1 MNFALLEEIWKEPL
15 NKNILEEDSDVEIIT
30 PSKKEKNNVIEN
42 FNDTKTFNDKNNNNN
57 NNNDIEHNFKERIDG
72 VDYNIIVN
80 KIMSQ
85 IESKLNTSNSMFN
98 SSDITIILVFGLI
111 IILLIH
117 GLISLG
123 KMLGS
128 SENKNLNKK
137 IDYILKHQSFRG
149 GGHYRY
155 CKY

>member
-1 MNFALLEEIWKEPL
+1 MNFALLEEIWKDPL
-15 NKNILEEDSDVEIIT
+15 NKNILEEDSDVEIIA
-30 PSKKEKNNVIEN
+30 PSKKEKKNIIEN
-42 FNDTKTFNDKNNNNN
+42 FNDTNTFNNKN
-57 NNNDIEHNFKERIDG
+57 NNNDIELNFKERIDG

-98 SSDITIILVFGLI
+98 SSDITIILIFGLI

-128 SENKNLNKK
+128 SDNTNLNKK

-155 CKY
+155 YKY